1 MSPATR
7 LTIQKMDS
15 NHTDGTSAALPRVL
29 TYKTPET
36 SGNGG
41 SVNRCHG
48 FTVFSLTIL
57 CAGNRTQRDNCLHT
71 RSLTCVGLET
81 FHHQPR
87 WIIITS
93 KKRIEAVPRHTIK
106 WRRRTSR
113 FPKLGFSRFFLS
125 LELLYYS
132 TAFVPCKHQ
141 KVQFFIFLF
150 FDFFQISQLLRR
162 TQYSYSV
169 LHS

>member
-1 MSPATR
+1 MLLLKATHEN
-7 LTIQKMDS
+7 S
-15 NHTDGTSAALPRVL
+15 
-29 TYKTPET
+29 
-36 SGNGG
+36 
-41 SVNRCHG
+41 G

-57 CAGNRTQRDNCLHT
+57 CAGNRTQRDKCLHT
-71 RSLTCVGLET
+71 RSLTYVGLET

-113 FPKLGFSRFFLS
+113 FSKLGFSRFFFP

-141 KVQFFIFLF
+141 KVQFFIFLL
-150 FDFFQISQLLRR
+150 FDFRTSQLLRR
-162 TQYSYSV
+162 TQYSHSV